1 VKVARVGQGHVT
13 FDDVWLVAAQCQA
26 VLSRPLFRRRSQP
39 AEAPAMNA
47 QIICEFAWIGSLFAR
62 QGTDQDIEFNSIS
75 IS

>member
-1 VKVARVGQGHVT
+1 
-13 FDDVWLVAAQCQA
+13 
-26 VLSRPLFRRRSQP
+26 
-39 AEAPAMNA
+39 MNA